1 MDSISFLRRKV
12 ICLLLVKQSKNIRL
26 TILKNRKDMKRKE
39 IINAV
44 MNSDLT
50 YEQKKYI
57 VEQINRNNLVDSVT
71 VILKMLGLG
80 TKIMSLLD

>member
-1 MDSISFLRRKV
+1 
-12 ICLLLVKQSKNIRL
+12 
-26 TILKNRKDMKRKE
+26 MKRKE

>member
-1 MDSISFLRRKV
+1 
-12 ICLLLVKQSKNIRL
+12 
-26 TILKNRKDMKRKE
+26 MKRKE

-80 TKIMSLLD
+80 TKIMSLLDVIPI

>member
-12 ICLLLVKQSKNIRL
+12 ICLLLVKQSKIIRL

>member
-1 MDSISFLRRKV
+1 M
-12 ICLLLVKQSKNIRL
+12 LVKQSKNIRL

-80 TKIMSLLD
+80 TKIMSLLN

>member
-80 TKIMSLLD
+80 TKIMSLLN

>member
-1 MDSISFLRRKV
+1 M
-12 ICLLLVKQSKNIRL
+12 LVKQSKNIRL